1 MNKSAIADR
10 GWNPLNYQ
18 LLLDKSI
25 KATITESESKSFAS
39 MLKGNGIDSEMCDS
53 TINPTV
59 SEISDITADT
69 VEMNYNSKYL
79 QKIPNTVTVASK
91 LLNFSSGRSAL
102 VAQTLLHEADLLKAR
117 EANKEK
123 VRQGK
128 DAQAKLEKAKKLT
141 AMLNFNHI
149 SCEVGKDT
157 LELRLKM
164 AEKKRT
170 EEMEVLN
177 RKNKRVSDWKGK
189 FDELMA
195 KMNSNDLPLEKL
207 SAAQLKIL
215 CAHKKR
221 DTDTVSI
228 SKLKQNE
235 LLSLWISWKDQND
248 KITTLTSPLEDS
260 GDVNVESDQIMTN
273 IESPEYNPD
282 ALTITHV

>member
-1 MNKSAIADR
+1 M
-10 GWNPLNYQ
+10 
-18 LLLDKSI
+18 
-25 KATITESESKSFAS
+25 TESESKSFAS
-39 MLKGNGIDSEMCDS
+39 MLKGNGIDSEICDS
-53 TINPTV
+53 TINPITV
-59 SEISDITADT
+59 SEISDITADS
-69 VEMNYNSKYL
+69 VKMNYDKKYL
-79 QKIPNTVTVASK
+79 QRIPNTVTVASK
-91 LLNFSSGRSAL
+91 LLNFTSGRSAL

-164 AEKKRT
+164 AEKKRA
-170 EEMEVLN
+170 EEMEVIN
-177 RKNKRVSDWKGK
+177 RKNKRVSDRKGK

-195 KMNSNDLPLEKL
+195 KIINTDLPLEKL
-207 SAAQLKIL
+207 STAQLKTL

-221 DTDTVSI
+221 ETDTVSI
-228 SKLKQNE
+228 SKLKRNE
-235 LLSLWISWKDQND
+235 LLSLWISWKDRID
-248 KITTLTSPLEDS
+248 EITTLTSPLEDS
-260 GDVNVESDQIMTN
+260 GDVNVGEQSDEIVTN
-273 IESPEYNPD
+273 VESPECTPD